1 MSGMIVCGTDLGPS
15 GARAADV
22 AAMLGRSLNLGVCLV
37 HAAAGAAELDPRT
50 DPGTRPAAE
59 ALAARLDERHE
70 EAVRALE
77 AERARLLSAGAR
89 VPSARVVAGRPQDV
103 VVREAESLAAELAV
117 VGPHARGSAL
127 RDRFLGST
135 ADEVLRHARCP
146 VVVAT
151 GIGSIDSLAGG
162 QIVVGVDGD
171 APSLAVLRAALRF
184 ASRSGARVH
193 AVCAASV
200 PAAIDAALAA
210 ARGLEREEGVALT
223 WSAAS
228 GPPADVVLDAAA
240 TRSAVLVALGTH
252 GRSGLSRAVLGS
264 VAEDVARRA
273 RVPVLVCRA
282 PA

>member
-22 AAMLGRSLNLGVCLV
+22 AAMLGRSLDLGVCLV
-37 HAAAGAAELDPRT
+37 HAAAGAAEIDPRT

-59 ALAARLDERHE
+59 ALAARLDERHD
-70 EAVRALE
+70 EAVHALE
-77 AERARLLSAGAR
+77 RERERLVAAGAR

-103 VVREAESLAAELAV
+103 VVREAESLGAELAV
-117 VGPHARGSAL
+117 VGPHARGNAL

-135 ADEVLRHARCP
+135 ADEVLRHAHCP

-151 GIGSIDSLAGG
+151 GIGGVESLSGG
-162 QIVVGVDGD
+162 DIVVGVDGD
-171 APSLAVLRAALRF
+171 APSLAALRVALRF
-184 ASRSGARVH
+184 AARAGARVH
-193 AVCAASV
+193 AVCAASA

-210 ARGLEREEGVALT
+210 ARGVEREEGGTLR
-223 WSAAS
+223 WSASS

-240 TRSAVLVALGTH
+240 TQGAVLVALGTH
-252 GRSGLSRAVLGS
+252 GRRGLSRAVLGS
-264 VAEDVARRA
+264 VAEELARRA

-282 PA
+282 